1 MTPEKNINR
10 EMVVM
15 NKLGL
20 HARSAALLVKIANRF
35 SCEILIQR
43 DESKISAKSIMGLL
57 TLSASPG
64 TSLQVTARGRD
75 AEEAIE
81 AIEELFENKFYE
93 E

>member
-10 EMVVM
+10 ELIVT

-20 HARSAALLVKIANRF
+20 HARSAASLVKIANRF